1 MFLRTFRNLFFE
13 PSFLATILLT
23 PCLEYAELFGVL
35 VIIKQ
40 GFPSSFLNSQFFKSS
55 ALTFIDIIK

>member
-1 MFLRTFRNLFFE
+1 MSSLVII
-13 PSFLATILLT
+13 ILLT
-23 PCLEYAELFGVL
+23 PSLEYAELFGVL
-35 VIIKQ
+35 VIVKQ

>member
-1 MFLRTFRNLFFE
+1 MSSLVII
-13 PSFLATILLT
+13 ILLT

>member
-1 MFLRTFRNLFFE
+1 M
-13 PSFLATILLT
+13 
-23 PCLEYAELFGVL
+23 LEYAELFGVL

-55 ALTFIDIIK
+55 ALTFIDIIKKIAKKILNNIYNNLL